1 MKCAKLMI
9 AAAAVFLTAS
19 AFDAAPVQAQGY
31 GTAGCGLGSMLL
43 GDSDGI
49 MQIFAATTNGVS
61 ASQTFGITSGTSNCV
76 DSGIISQNSEQE
88 AFFEMNYDDLRQDMA
103 AGQGEHLAA
112 MGSLLGCSAD
122 VQGDLA
128 SFSQAH
134 YEQIFPTD
142 HTTANQAL
150 YSYKMQLSQQE
161 GFAQSCARL

>member
-1 MKCAKLMI
+1 MKCVKIMVAV
-9 AAAAVFLTAS
+9 AAIFMAGS

-31 GTAGCGLGSMLL
+31 GSAGCGLGSMLF
-43 GDSDGI
+43 GDQDGMI
-49 MQIFAATTNGVS
+49 QIFAATTNGLF

-112 MGSLLGCSAD
+112 MGSLLGCSAE

-134 YEQIFPTD
+134 YEQVFPTD

-150 YSYKMQLSQQE
+150 YSYKMQISQNE
-161 GFAQSCARL
+161 TLASSCARL